1 LLVPRRDDLTLLR
14 RSCLQGGCTVDDLH
28 GKLPA
33 PTTSRVLVVDDDAA
47 VGLAIREALKPLQVT
62 FAQSAAGALARVAA
76 GGKFEAIVCDVN
88 MPGMSGLHFHSE
100 VARIA
105 PDLADRIVFVTG
117 GASPD
122 AAALLRRM
130 PNACVPKPFTRE
142 ALRSAVSAAA
152 LRPR

>member
-1 LLVPRRDDLTLLR
+1 
-14 RSCLQGGCTVDDLH
+14 VDDVN
-28 GKLPA
+28 GKLQTT
-33 PTTSRVLVVDDDAA
+33 PTTPRVLVVDDDAA
-47 VGLAIREALKPLQVT
+47 VGLAIREALKPLQIT

-88 MPGMSGLHFHSE
+88 MPGMSGLHFHGE

-130 PNACVPKPFTRE
+130 PNACVQKPFTRD

-152 LRPR
+152 LRRR